1 MSIVRKIQTNYAKYI
16 GIVGLIGGI
25 LTLLALLTPS
35 FYASMGGVEDY
46 FWMWGLHYG
55 SIPGYGSE
63 ISFIPTIEPFSHT
76 IPIFIASIIPA
87 IIILACSIKLIAISN
102 SIRSGRKDIKTSAN
116 ALFAVGITLIIGSI
130 TFIVGIDITMN
141 NFIDYL
147 FYDPYDPYYYIPDFW
162 TIYSPGFATIGPFLG
177 AILAIISGIAS
188 KTIKLDVGPTW
199 TPEVKSF
206 ISKTTQT
213 PRPMPMSTSTSA
225 PTTNQIKFC
234 SECGQKIIQKGSKFC
249 IGCGFELKI

>member
-1 MSIVRKIQTNYAKYI
+1 MSIVREIKTNYAKYI

-35 FYASMGGVEDY
+35 FYASMGGIKEY

-63 ISFIPTIEPFSHT
+63 ISFIPTIEPVEYML
-76 IPIFIASIIPA
+76 PIFIAGIIPA
-87 IIILACSIKLIAISN
+87 IIILACSIKLIAISS
-102 SIRSGRKDIKTSAN
+102 SIRSGRKDIKTSGN
-116 ALFAVGITLIIGSI
+116 TLIGLGITLIIGSI
-130 TFIVGIDITMN
+130 IFIIGIDITMN

-147 FYDPYDPYYYIPDFW
+147 FYDPYDLYFYIPDFW
-162 TIYSPGFATIGPFLG
+162 TIYSPGFAIIGPFLG
-177 AILAIISGIAS
+177 AVLAIISGVAS

-225 PTTNQIKFC
+225 PT
-234 SECGQKIIQKGSKFC
+234 
-249 IGCGFELKI
+249 

>member
-1 MSIVRKIQTNYAKYI
+1 MREIKTNYAKYI

-35 FYASMGGVEDY
+35 FYASMGGIKEY

-63 ISFIPTIEPFSHT
+63 ISFIPTIEPVEYML
-76 IPIFIASIIPA
+76 PIFIAGIIPA
-87 IIILACSIKLIAISN
+87 IIILACSIKLIAISS
-102 SIRSGRKDIKTSAN
+102 SIRSGRKDIKTSGN
-116 ALFAVGITLIIGSI
+116 TLIGLGITLIIGSI
-130 TFIVGIDITMN
+130 IFIIGIDITMN

-147 FYDPYDPYYYIPDFW
+147 FYDPYDLYFYIPDFW
-162 TIYSPGFATIGPFLG
+162 TIYSPGFAIIGPFLG
-177 AILAIISGIAS
+177 AVLAIISGVAS

-225 PTTNQIKFC
+225 PTPNQIKFC
-234 SECGQKIIQKGSKFC
+234 PECGQKIIQKGSKFC
-249 IGCGFELKI
+249 MNCGFELKI

>member
-1 MSIVRKIQTNYAKYI
+1 MREIKTNYAKYI

-25 LTLLALLTPS
+25 LTLLSLLAPS
-35 FYASMGGVEDY
+35 FYASMGVIEEY

-55 SIPGYGSE
+55 SISGYGSE
-63 ISFIPTIEPFSHT
+63 ISFIPTIEP
-76 IPIFIASIIPA
+76 IEYMLPIFIVSIIPA
-87 IIILACSIKLIAISN
+87 IIILAGSIKLIAISN

-130 TFIVGIDITMN
+130 IFIIGIDITMN
-141 NFIDYL
+141 NFIEYL
-147 FYDPYDPYYYIPDFW
+147 VYDPYDPYYYIPDFW

-177 AILAIISGIAS
+177 AVLAIISGIAS
-188 KTIKLDVGPTW
+188 KTIKLDVGLTRA
-199 TPEVKSF
+199 PEVKSF

-225 PTTNQIKFC
+225 PTINQINFC
-234 SECGQKIIQKGSKFC
+234 PECGQNIIQKGFKFC
-249 IGCGFELKI
+249 INCGFEFKI

>member
-1 MSIVRKIQTNYAKYI
+1 MSIVREIKTNYAKYI

-35 FYASMGGVEDY
+35 FYASMGGIKEY

-63 ISFIPTIEPFSHT
+63 ISFIPTIEPVEYML
-76 IPIFIASIIPA
+76 PIFIAGIIPA
-87 IIILACSIKLIAISN
+87 IIIFACSIKLIAISS
-102 SIRSGRKDIKTSAN
+102 SIRSGRKDIKTSGN
-116 ALFAVGITLIIGSI
+116 TLIGLGITLIIGSI
-130 TFIVGIDITMN
+130 IFIIGIDITMN

-147 FYDPYDPYYYIPDFW
+147 FYDPYDLYFYIPDFW
-162 TIYSPGFATIGPFLG
+162 TIYSPGFAIIGPFLG
-177 AILAIISGIAS
+177 AVLAIISGVAS

-225 PTTNQIKFC
+225 PTPNQIKFC
-234 SECGQKIIQKGSKFC
+234 PECGQKIIQKGSKFC
-249 IGCGFELKI
+249 MNCGFELKI